1 MLVFQL
7 YINKPSKVSTETSVL
22 KFKGH
27 NPVINDFTWTKF
39 KHYLHTII
47 IWCIHILNFSWM
59 CATVVEIMNRK
70 IMMMEG
76 WNRDD
81 TICPKPYYGSRD
93 IKNNSLL
100 HYIHT
105 TIMNIRGN
113 VMEGTP
119 QFVVILHQFSR

>member
-1 MLVFQL
+1 
-7 YINKPSKVSTETSVL
+7 
-22 KFKGH
+22 
-27 NPVINDFTWTKF
+27 
-39 KHYLHTII
+39 
-47 IWCIHILNFSWM
+47 M

-100 HYIHT
+100 HYIHVHT